1 MSTGAVRRPDA
12 GQPGTIGI
20 ALIGAGSMGSLH
32 ARVISQSERCQLA
45 VVIDSNEVVGRAL
58 AERYGASWRPEVGR
72 LDDVNGVVVAAATEA
87 HHELGRHVL
96 DGGLPLLM
104 EKPLAH
110 RFDDAEDLVELA
122 TKQDLPL
129 MVGLL
134 ERFNP
139 AIMTALKVV
148 ESPRHVTSV
157 RHSPYVARIRTGVA
171 SDLLIHDIDTVLSL
185 AGADPSVVRGSFGY
199 LHPDSPAA
207 SEDVADATLA
217 FADGMV
223 ANLSASRVS
232 QRKVRSFTIAELDRM
247 IEVDMLRNAV
257 TIYRNV
263 ANESGDD
270 GLSYRQQAIVEIPQL
285 VSSREPLAAQ
295 LDRFLD
301 LITGT
306 ADAAHERAS
315 ILPAHAV
322 VEQVRINALV

>member
-1 MSTGAVRRPDA
+1 MTARAR
-12 GQPGTIGI
+12 I

-32 ARVISQSERCQLA
+32 ARVISQSERGELA
-45 VVIDSNEVVGRAL
+45 VVIDSNEAVGRAL
-58 AERYGASWRPEVGR
+58 AERYGTPWRPEVGR
-72 LDDVNGVVVAAATEA
+72 LDDVSGVVVAAATEA
-87 HHELGRHVL
+87 HHELGRYVL
-96 DGGLPLLM
+96 DSGLPLLM

-110 RFDDAEDLVELA
+110 RLEDAHDLVDHSA
-122 TKQDLPL
+122 KNDVPL

-148 ESPRHVTSV
+148 SSPRHVTSV

-171 SDLLIHDIDTVLSL
+171 SDLLIHDVDIVLSL

-199 LHPDSPAA
+199 LHPDSPAT

-217 FADGMV
+217 FSDGMV
-223 ANLSASRVS
+223 ANLSASRMS
-232 QRKVRSFTIAELDRM
+232 QRKVRGFTIAELDRM

-263 ANESGDD
+263 ANEAGDD

-285 VSSREPLAAQ
+285 VSSREPLAVQ

-301 LITGT
+301 LITGA
-306 ADAAHERAS
+306 ADSAQERAS
-315 ILPAHAV
+315 ILPAHNV
-322 VEQVRINALV
+322 IERVRINALGLVPPGTSPRSCG